1 MNTKLTL
8 RLDETLINS
17 AKSYAAKS
25 GKPVSKMVADYF
37 ALIDQQVQ
45 DSSEKITPVVNS
57 LKGVLKNSNVS
68 EADYKQ
74 YLEEKYGPH
83 IADNENRK

>member
-8 RLDETLINS
+8 RLDEMLINS

-45 DSSEKITPVVNS
+45 DLPEKITPVVSS
-57 LKGVLKNSNVS
+57 LKGVLKKTNIS

-74 YLEEKYGPH
+74 YLEKKYGLNKP
-83 IADNENRK
+83 NNGN

>member
-8 RLDETLINS
+8 RLNETLINS

-45 DSSEKITPVVNS
+45 DSSKKITPVVSS
-57 LKGVLKNSNVS
+57 LKGVLKKSNVS

-74 YLEEKYGPH
+74 YLEKKYGPQKP
-83 IADNENRK
+83 NKGN